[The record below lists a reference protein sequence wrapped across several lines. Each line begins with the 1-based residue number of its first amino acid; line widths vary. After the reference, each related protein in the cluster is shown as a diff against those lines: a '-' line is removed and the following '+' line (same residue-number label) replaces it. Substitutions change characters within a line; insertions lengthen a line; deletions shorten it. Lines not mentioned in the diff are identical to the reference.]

1 MIRVITVRRHD
12 AADDARVGGVMVGS
26 WRCGD
31 GGRSVGVGDQCGGTG
46 GQCDDGGPD
55 VRVGGE
61 RDGEVMAMRRW
72 GWRRAYRGWVWLCH
86 DAVHGMAMSE
96 VVGSCH
102 GSAAMGVRRAYWR

>member
-1 MIRVITVRRHD
+1 MRSCHGS
-12 AADDARVGGVMVGS
+12 AAMGVTAWV
-26 WRCGD
+26 
-31 GGRSVGVGDQCGGTG
+31 SVMQCGGTG
-46 GQCDDGGPD
+46 GKCDDGGHD

-61 RDGEVMAMRRW
+61 RDGEVMAVRRW